1 MSQQFSEVVI
11 DAPFLLV
18 KGFLMGY
25 MQGRGSEIPYF
36 FHRKHGI
43 KHETLGEMV
52 KEVLHLECHTHLCL
66 PDSIIPA
73 ITEALAAVHDRI
85 RTSIK
90 SEKAI
95 KSASFTFSYHI
106 YSENRSG
113 PCKDVFRNLP
123 EGVEL
128 QNYRPA
134 ELRSNSPVGIAEFS
148 TINQYCYEGSGSVT
162 GDFEGVMA
170 VYLKIKR
177 HSLCD
182 AVLVSEINLAF

>member
-25 MQGRGSEIPYF
+25 MQGRGSEFPYF
-36 FHRKHGI
+36 FHHKHGI
-43 KHETLGEMV
+43 KHETLGEIV
-52 KEVLHLECHTHLCL
+52 KEALHLECHTRLCL
-66 PDSIIPA
+66 PDAIIPGFR
-73 ITEALAAVHDRI
+73 EALAAVHDRI
-85 RTSIK
+85 HTLIL

-95 KSASFTFSYHI
+95 KRASFSFSYHI
-106 YSENRSG
+106 YSEERSG
-113 PCKDVFRNLP
+113 PCKDVLKTLP

-134 ELRSNSPVGIAEFS
+134 ELRSSTPVGVAEFS
-148 TINQYCYEGSGSVT
+148 TINQYCYEGSGMIA

-182 AVLVSEINLAF
+182 AVLVSEIELAF